1 MIDIG
6 TFFALICHFCI
17 SQKIARVALYF
28 YKERKQNAHAPAA
41 YHQAWKELPY
51 EISEKQAAALHLFA
65 LGFHYTFSDR
75 DFFYALLQKLHGA
88 GGGHLFLAGVRI

>member
-41 YHQAWKELPY
+41 YHQA
-51 EISEKQAAALHLFA
+51 
-65 LGFHYTFSDR
+65 
-75 DFFYALLQKLHGA
+75 
-88 GGGHLFLAGVRI
+88 